1 MIENTEIDLP
11 DFVPDYIADE
21 IDRYLWKRG
30 NGNSGVSTFY
40 NVLALIRLAVV
51 NNRINEEQANVIKD
65 MMYEFDKRV

>member
-1 MIENTEIDLP
+1 MKHELEMILP
-11 DFVPDYIADE
+11 SYKADYIADE
-21 IDRYLWKRG
+21 IDRFFWKRL

-65 MMYEFDKRV
+65 MMFEFDK